1 MSKSATTVYSRYLY
15 LLVISCFMLARSVC
29 SSFKHS
35 PFSPTFLRKNCMG
48 LRMSSG
54 IKNISAAEFNTI
66 LNSADRSSYQIIDVR
81 EKDELAQLALHGDD
95 VINLPL
101 SQNSVWGAQV
111 IRGELLD
118 ANKPVLCMCKA
129 GGRSMKAA
137 SFLGETCGFPCA
149 FEIAP
154 RST

>member
-1 MSKSATTVYSRYLY
+1 
-15 LLVISCFMLARSVC
+15 
-29 SSFKHS
+29 
-35 PFSPTFLRKNCMG
+35 
-48 LRMSSG
+48 MSSG
-54 IKNISAAEFNTI
+54 IKNISAVEFNKI
-66 LNSADRSSYQIIDVR
+66 LNSPDRASYQIIDVR

-111 IRGELLD
+111 INGEILD

-137 SFLGETCGFPCA
+137 SFLGKRTSLHRSNYIWSQLYRLLNRCA
-149 FEIAP
+149 QLLSHFHA
-154 RST
+154 R

>member
-1 MSKSATTVYSRYLY
+1 
-15 LLVISCFMLARSVC
+15 
-29 SSFKHS
+29 
-35 PFSPTFLRKNCMG
+35 MG

-54 IKNISAAEFNTI
+54 IKNISAAEFNKI
-66 LNSADRSSYQIIDVR
+66 LNSTDRSSYQIIDVR

-129 GGRSMKAA
+129 GGRSMKALLLDRA
-137 SFLGETCGFPCA
+137 VSEAKFPDVTNVLGGITAYAEVDPTVWK
-149 FEIAP
+149 
-154 RST
+154 